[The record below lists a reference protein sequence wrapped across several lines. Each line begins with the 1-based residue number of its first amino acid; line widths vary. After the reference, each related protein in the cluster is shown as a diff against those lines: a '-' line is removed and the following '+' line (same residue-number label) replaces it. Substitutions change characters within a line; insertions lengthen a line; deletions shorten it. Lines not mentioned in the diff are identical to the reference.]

1 MQSPEKEGL
10 LITVRKETRKAK
22 RTRGKPKR
30 MWAES
35 KKKDMVIEILSEK
48 RVFLIELGG
57 EGKKK
62 YNVPR

>member
-1 MQSPEKEGL
+1 

-30 MWAES
+30 MQAES

-48 RVFLIELGG
+48 RVF
-57 EGKKK
+57 
-62 YNVPR
+62 